1 MDGNEISLDAIPKDG
16 DRLMNAISQGQMI
29 IARSNN
35 DFLYVL
41 KSDNEFHLFSHSP
54 GQQNGG
60 KKTFP
65 VDEKYTAIIR
75 NIANV
80 ATSLFQVEFD
90 NSFNIY
96 NVMAS
101 AEEGI
106 LSMYPGDNRD
116 GDEDIEFMIPEETV

>member
-1 MDGNEISLDAIPKDG
+1 MDGNVISLDAIPKDG
-16 DRLMNAISQGQMI
+16 DRLMHAISQGQMI

-35 DFLYVL
+35 EFLYVL
-41 KSDNEFHLFSHSP
+41 KSDNEFYLFSHSP
-54 GQQNGG
+54 GSQSGG
-60 KKTFP
+60 KKSFP

-75 NIANV
+75 NIASV
-80 ATSLFQVEFD
+80 ATSLFKAEFD

-101 AEEGI
+101 AEKGI